1 MPPFILHRVA
11 VLGTSGSG
19 KTTLARSLAAR
30 LDVPCVELD
39 ALYWGADWTPRPS
52 FEQEVRVAVQ
62 QPRWVI
68 DGNYSGVRDTILRRA
83 TAIVWLDYALPRV
96 VSRALSRTL
105 RRVSSGERLY
115 GGNRETL
122 WRTLFDLETPLW
134 LAMRTHRRR
143 RRELA
148 EFFGRPEYR
157 HANVI
162 RLDSPAAAERFLT
175 RASAPPVSGFD
186 GAGSPTGAE

>member
-39 ALYWGADWTPRPS
+39 ALYWGADWTLRPS

-105 RRVSSGERLY
+105 RRVSSG
-115 GGNRETL
+115 
-122 WRTLFDLETPLW
+122 
-134 LAMRTHRRR
+134 
-143 RRELA
+143 
-148 EFFGRPEYR
+148 
-157 HANVI
+157 
-162 RLDSPAAAERFLT
+162 
-175 RASAPPVSGFD
+175 
-186 GAGSPTGAE
+186 